1 LPFVCENPPQRTRAN
16 ERRRLCIPEFAAANS
31 IGVPLKNLTV
41 RSFVA
46 QSATRPLTVNSLQ
59 KPVSLP
65 REIGFRRQVS
75 NQGRDLSAVL
85 ESPGSKST
93 YQ

>member
-1 LPFVCENPPQRTRAN
+1 LPFVCEILRSGRAPGGGGDS
-16 ERRRLCIPEFAAANS
+16 CIPEFAAANS

-46 QSATRPLTVNSLQ
+46 QGATRLLTINSLQ

-75 NQGRDLSAVL
+75 SQGRDLSAGL
-85 ESPGSKST
+85 HSPGSKST